1 MALNGISTL
10 ISGDGSDPD
19 ANKLS
24 RRDAKLAL
32 AATERQDVGNVG
44 YRQYNTIVG
53 VHDAYVN
60 GNLNANVSGTTSPT
74 TGHPW
79 SL

>member
-1 MALNGISTL
+1 MAINGISTL
-10 ISGDGSDPD
+10 VSGDGSNPD
-19 ANKLS
+19 ANKLA

-32 AATERQDVGNVG
+32 AATERQDAGNVG
-44 YRQYNTIVG
+44 FRQYNTIVG

-60 GNLNANVSGTTSPT
+60 GNLTATVSGTASPT
-74 TGHPW
+74 EGRPW